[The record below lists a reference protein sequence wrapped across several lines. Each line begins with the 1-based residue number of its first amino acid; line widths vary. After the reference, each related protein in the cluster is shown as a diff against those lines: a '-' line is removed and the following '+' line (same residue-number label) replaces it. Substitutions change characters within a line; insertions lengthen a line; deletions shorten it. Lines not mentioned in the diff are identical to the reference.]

1 MVSSTGAALGAVVA
15 TGHHGGSDNRPRLI
29 PQPSSLRATGSAC
42 TITAGTRIRV
52 PWGRAD
58 AYAVGAYLADVL
70 RPSTG
75 YPLEVV
81 TCAGPGG
88 DIVLEFGG
96 GPELGQEGYE
106 LRVSH
111 GQVRI
116 IAQACAG
123 LFYGVQTLRQLLP
136 PRVESRDRQHG
147 PWSIPG
153 VHVVDGPRFAWRGVM
168 LDVARH
174 FFTVDEVKSYIDLA
188 SMYKLNHLHLH
199 LTDNEGWRIDIESW
213 PRLAR
218 YGGSTEA
225 GGGPGGYYTHAD
237 YAEIVRHAA
246 ARFMTIVPEIDTPGH
261 VTAALASYAELNCDG
276 VAPPLLSGGYSSL
289 CVRKPITYR
298 FLDDVIGELSAIT
311 PGAYIHM
318 GGDEALSTSAED
330 YVYFV
335 ERMQR
340 IVHAHGKK
348 LTGWHQIDAAE
359 IAAGQLAQYWGLS
372 GSAPDEALAL
382 RAKSYGDQLVMSPA
396 DKVYLDMKYN
406 PQSPIGQNWAGY
418 NSVQDS
424 YSWDPATFVPG
435 ITESN
440 VRGVEAPLW
449 TDLLST
455 VSQLQYMT
463 FPRLPGV
470 AEIGWSPKRTHSWED
485 YRIRLAAQGPRW
497 DILGINYYRSPQV
510 PWQG

>member
-1 MVSSTGAALGAVVA
+1 
-15 TGHHGGSDNRPRLI
+15 
-29 PQPSSLRATGSAC
+29 
-42 TITAGTRIRV
+42 
-52 PWGRAD
+52 
-58 AYAVGAYLADVL
+58 
-70 RPSTG
+70 
-75 YPLEVV
+75 
-81 TCAGPGG
+81 
-88 DIVLEFGG
+88 
-96 GPELGQEGYE
+96 
-106 LRVSH
+106 
-111 GQVRI
+111 
-116 IAQACAG
+116 
-123 LFYGVQTLRQLLP
+123 
-136 PRVESRDRQHG
+136 
-147 PWSIPG
+147 
-153 VHVVDGPRFAWRGVM
+153 M

-174 FFTVDEVKSYIDLA
+174 FFTVDEVKSYIDLV

-199 LTDNEGWRIDIESW
+199 LTDNDGWHIDIESW

-218 YGGSTEA
+218 YGGSTET

-261 VTAALASYAELNCDG
+261 VTAALASYAELNSND

-289 CVRKPITYR
+289 VVRKPITYR

-311 PGAYIHM
+311 PGAYTHM

-330 YVYFV
+330 YAYFV

-340 IVHAHGKK
+340 IVHKHGKK
-348 LTGWHQIDAAE
+348 LTGWHQIDVAK
-359 IAAGQLAQYWGLS
+359 IAPGQLAQYWGLT

-382 RAKSYGDQLVMSPA
+382 RAKSFGDQLVMSPA
-396 DKVYLDMKYN
+396 DKVYLDMMYN
-406 PQSPIGQNWAGY
+406 AQSPIGQNWAGY
-418 NSVQDS
+418 NSVQDA

-435 ITESN
+435 ITESD

-455 VSQLQYMT
+455 MSQLQYMT

-470 AEIGWSPKRTHSWED
+470 AEIGWSPQRTHSWED
-485 YRIRLAAQGPRW
+485 YRIRLGAQGPRW
-497 DILGINYYRSPQV
+497 DILGVNYYRSPQV